1 MKTTLGQ
8 LRRLFT
14 EGAISRM
21 LFEDDNSAAHE
32 SGASGDSLDAQ
43 VDRYLAQYEGD
54 AKKADDGSGDDM
66 DFGGDDVSVDQ
77 MESIDW
83 RDLVK
88 GVLIT
93 EAGEGDKDEQ
103 GPEDAAPGA
112 DDMTGDE
119 PDKLG
124 LDKLDVEKFANDVV
138 RLIQNYDSLL
148 EIRSTLL
155 RRATTFLEKTY
166 DDEVMKAFEDT
177 LRDDHGMEAGKDSDE
192 LSADRFPAPNAD
204 RAAGSAQAGGGGGAP
219 V

>member
-8 LRRLFT
+8 LRRLFN

-32 SGASGDSLDAQ
+32 SGASGDSLDSQ

-54 AKKADDGSGDDM
+54 AKKADDGDLGADDQ
-66 DFGGDDVSVDQ
+66 DVSVDQ

-83 RDLVK
+83 RDLCK
-88 GVLIT
+88 GVLF
-93 EAGEGDKDEQ
+93 EAGEGDKDDQ

-112 DDMTGDE
+112 EGLTGE
-119 PDKLG
+119 ETDKLG
-124 LDKLDVEKFANDVV
+124 VDKIDVEKFANDVV

-177 LRDDHGMEAGKDSDE
+177 LRDDHGMQAGKDEDE
-192 LSADRFPAPNAD
+192 LNSDRFPAPNAD
-204 RAAGSAQAGGGGGAP
+204 RAAGSAQAGAGGGGAP

>member
-21 LFEDDNSAAHE
+21 LFEDDNSAAHAT
-32 SGASGDSLDAQ
+32 GASGDSLDAQ

-54 AKKADDGSGDDM
+54 AKKADDGGGDDM
-66 DFGGDDVSVDQ
+66 DMSGGDASVSQ
-77 MESIDW
+77 MESMDW
-83 RDLVK
+83 RDLCK
-88 GVLIT
+88 GVLI
-93 EAGEGDKDEQ
+93 EAGQGDKDEQ

-112 DDMTGDE
+112 DGLTGDDE

-124 LDKLDVEKFANDVV
+124 TDKIDVEKFANDVV
-138 RLIQNYDSLL
+138 RLIQNFDSLL

-192 LSADRFPAPNAD
+192 LAADRFPAPNAD
-204 RAAGSAQAGGGGGAP
+204 RAAGSAQAGGGSAP

>member
-21 LFEDDNSAAHE
+21 LLEDDNSAAHS
-32 SGASGDSLDAQ
+32 SGATGDSIDSQ

-54 AKKADDGSGDDM
+54 ASKADGEGDDF
-66 DFGGDDVSVDQ
+66 DLGGDDVSVDQ

-93 EAGEGDKDEQ
+93 EAGEGDKDEE

-112 DDMTGDE
+112 EDMTGDE
-119 PDKLG
+119 PEKLG
-124 LDKLDVEKFANDVV
+124 LEKLDVEKFANDVV

-148 EIRSTLL
+148 EVKSTLL
-155 RRATTFLEKTY
+155 RRAMSFLEKTY

-177 LRDDHGMEAGKDSDE
+177 LRDDHGMEAGKDSNE
-192 LSADRFPAPNAD
+192 LSAERFPAPNAD